1 LQQFEFLIQ
10 IGKQLGCR
18 LWPHNRSWVFVKG
31 DNNALATQL
40 QCFLSY
46 LANHSL
52 MSTMHTV
59 IRADRYHR
67 TLRVI
72 ARLIIADY
80 LHGFLRY
87 RFG

>member
-1 LQQFEFLIQ
+1 
-10 IGKQLGCR
+10 
-18 LWPHNRSWVFVKG
+18 VFIKS
-31 DNNALATQL
+31 DNNALTTQL
-40 QCFLSY
+40 LCFFSY

-52 MSTMHTV
+52 MAAMHTV
-59 IRADRYHR
+59 IRADRYNR
-67 TLRVI
+67 TLRAI